1 MTSYNACYKKI
12 REGSQKR
19 LRGRGRAGSAEIQ
32 KSIVAFFIMG
42 VHAMNR
48 VGYSGL
54 LVSFVLGLSM
64 SEVGCVL
71 ILVKS
76 QHYCFS
82 VPVWLQLRHYKCV
95 LRVFQYTYIPHQ
107 PIVLLASEIL
117 SIYSL
122 HPRPTCDVEQ
132 YLCLFHIPNVSF
144 FIRNLPNIVEHG
156 RLHNEHM

>member
-12 REGSQKR
+12 REGSKKR

-32 KSIVAFFIMG
+32 KSIVAFFILG
-42 VHAMNR
+42 AHAMKR

-76 QHYCFS
+76 QHCCFS
-82 VPVWLQLRHYKCV
+82 VPVWLQLRHYKSVFTCISVYIHTASANSVACV
-95 LRVFQYTYIPHQ
+95 RNSFNIFITPPPRVWRGTISLFVSYSERLFFHQ
-107 PIVLLASEIL
+107 KSSKYCGAWKVA
-117 SIYSL
+117 
-122 HPRPTCDVEQ
+122 
-132 YLCLFHIPNVSF
+132 
-144 FIRNLPNIVEHG
+144 
-156 RLHNEHM
+156 